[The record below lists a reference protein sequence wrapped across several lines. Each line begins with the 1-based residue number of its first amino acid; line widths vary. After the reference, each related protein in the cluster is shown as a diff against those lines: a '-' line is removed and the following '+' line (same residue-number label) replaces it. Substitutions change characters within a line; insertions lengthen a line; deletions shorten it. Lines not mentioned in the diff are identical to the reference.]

1 MLGRL
6 LFAFV
11 WLIIAAG
18 LVLPLYPHPHD
29 AATSAVAAADPV
41 RLVASTDPAGCTDC
55 ALADRAIDCAADCPC
70 DRVVPAAFVPL
81 DEGASVTCAVS
92 VRPRAGH
99 VPAKLPAI

>member
-29 AATSAVAAADPV
+29 ASNRGARPQGA
-41 RLVASTDPAGCTDC
+41 RLVQA
-55 ALADRAIDCAADCPC
+55 R
-70 DRVVPAAFVPL
+70 
-81 DEGASVTCAVS
+81 
-92 VRPRAGH
+92 RPDGSEIR
-99 VPAKLPAI
+99 